1 MKNKLLK
8 KLRRQFASQYTVKND
23 RESITKY
30 SIYHN
35 GIYDASCRDYED
47 LHLAIRARYFRF
59 LQDYLDK
66 HGRVVNHRL
75 VYLW

>member
-8 KLRRQFASQYTVKND
+8 KLRRQFASLYTIKNSRD
-23 RESITKY
+23 SITMY
-30 SIYHN
+30 TIYHN
-35 GIYDASCRDYED
+35 GSYDASCIDGEA
-47 LHLAIRARYFRF
+47 LHRAMRARYFRF

-75 VYLW
+75 IYWW